1 MTDASVVDGERFK
14 RLVYAGLVWLRQ
26 HQEEIN
32 ALNVFPVPD
41 GDTGTNM
48 VLTMQAAWEEVAGV
62 DENNVGK
69 VAHRVAHGALMGA
82 RGNSGVILSQIWR
95 GMARHLD
102 NKEWLTA
109 SDLAAALEEG
119 VRTAYKGVIRPV
131 EGTILTVAREAAEE
145 ATLAA
150 GRTTDLSVVLE
161 RAVRRAWD
169 ALARTPDLLP
179 VLAEAGVVDAGGQ
192 GLCVILEGMMRA
204 LRGEVMGESAA
215 VATTVMG
222 PAFAAEAVPEEEYG
236 YDVQF
241 LIVGQNLDVE
251 AIRRDIDA
259 MGTSTL
265 VVGDSEMVKVHVHVP
280 DPGVPLSYAVRL
292 GSLRDV
298 VVEDMQAQYREFV
311 RAREQARP
319 APAMMVSGAPP
330 REVGVVAVVSGD
342 GLEKVFMSLG
352 ASAVVPGGQTMNPS
366 TEEILRVVESLPTPK
381 VVILPN
387 NGNIILA
394 ARQAQELSQ
403 KEVVVVPT
411 RSIPQ
416 GVAALLAF
424 NHQAGL
430 EENAETME
438 RAAREVHTGEVTTAT
453 RDASLNGVQVRQGQI
468 IGLQDDQLVVSGD
481 TVDEVVEALL
491 DRMGVADLEIVTLY
505 YGAGVRQEE
514 AEALAA
520 RLQEKYPDQ
529 TFEVVYGGQPHYF
542 YILSAE

>member
-14 RLVYAGLVWLRQ
+14 RLVYAGLIWLRQ

-48 VLTMQAAWEEVAGV
+48 VLTMQSAWEEVASV

-69 VAHRVAHGALMGA
+69 VVHRVAHGALMGA

-109 SDLAAALEEG
+109 ADLAAALEEG

-150 GRTTDLSVVLE
+150 ARTTDLSAVLE

-204 LRGEVMGESAA
+204 LRGEVLGETAA
-215 VATTVMG
+215 AATVAG

-251 AIRRDIDA
+251 TIRRDIDA

-265 VVGDSEMVKVHVHVP
+265 VVGDENTVKVHVHVP

-319 APAMMVSGAPP
+319 APAVMVSGAPS

-403 KEVVVVPT
+403 KEVAVVPT

-424 NHQAGL
+424 NHQADL
-430 EENAETME
+430 EENAEAMA
-438 RAAREVHTGEVTTAT
+438 RAVEGVRTGEVTTAT
-453 RDASLNGVQVRQGQI
+453 RDAKLNGVTVRQGQI
-468 IGLQDDQLVVSGD
+468 IGLEDDQLVVSGD

-491 DRMGVADLEIVTLY
+491 DRMGVAGLEIVTLY
-505 YGAGVRQEE
+505 YGADVRQEE

-529 TFEVVYGGQPHYF
+529 SFEVVYGGQPHYF

>member
-1 MTDASVVDGERFK
+1 VTDASVVDGERFK

-48 VLTMQAAWEEVAGV
+48 VLTMQSAWEEVASV
-62 DENNVGK
+62 NENNVGK

-109 SDLAAALEEG
+109 ADLAAALEEG

-150 GRTTDLSVVLE
+150 ARTTDLSAVLE

-204 LRGEVMGESAA
+204 LRGEVMGEPAA
-215 VATTVMG
+215 VAATAVS

-265 VVGDSEMVKVHVHVP
+265 VVGDSETVKVHVHVP

-319 APAMMVSGAPP
+319 APAVMVAGAPS
-330 REVGVVAVVSGD
+330 REVGVIAVVSGD

-352 ASAVVPGGQTMNPS
+352 ASAIIPGGQTMNPS
-366 TEEILRVVESLPTPK
+366 TEEILRVVEGLPTPK

-394 ARQAQELSQ
+394 ARQAQELSR

-430 EENAETME
+430 EENAEAMV
-438 RAAREVHTGEVTTAT
+438 RAASEVHTGEVTTAT
-453 RDASLNGVQVRQGQI
+453 RDAMLNGVQVRQGQI
-468 IGLQDDQLVVSGD
+468 IGLQDDQLVVSGN
-481 TVDEVVEALL
+481 TVDEVVEVLL
-491 DRMGVADLEIVTLY
+491 DRMGVASLEIVTLY
-505 YGAGVRQEE
+505 YGADVRQEE

>member
-1 MTDASVVDGERFK
+1 VTDASVVDGERFK

>member
-48 VLTMQAAWEEVAGV
+48 VLTMQSAWEEVASV

-69 VAHRVAHGALMGA
+69 VVHRVAHGALMGA

-109 SDLAAALEEG
+109 ADLAAALEEG

-204 LRGEVMGESAA
+204 LRGEVMGEPAA
-215 VATTVMG
+215 VAATVMG

-265 VVGDSEMVKVHVHVP
+265 VVGDSETVKVHVHVP

-319 APAMMVSGAPP
+319 APAVMVSGAPP

-366 TEEILRVVESLPTPK
+366 TEEILRVVESLPMPK

-394 ARQAQELSQ
+394 ARQAQELSR
-403 KEVVVVPT
+403 KEVAVVPT

-430 EENAETME
+430 EENVAAME
-438 RAAREVHTGEVTTAT
+438 RAAGEVHTGEVTTAT

-505 YGAGVRQEE
+505 YGADVRQEE

-529 TFEVVYGGQPHYF
+529 SFEVVYGGQPHYF

>member
-1 MTDASVVDGERFK
+1 VTDASVVDGERFK

-48 VLTMQAAWEEVAGV
+48 VLTMQSAWEEVASV

-69 VAHRVAHGALMGA
+69 VVHRVAHGALMGA

-109 SDLAAALEEG
+109 ADLAAALEEG

-204 LRGEVMGESAA
+204 LRGEVMGEPAA
-215 VATTVMG
+215 VAATVMG

-265 VVGDSEMVKVHVHVP
+265 VVGDSETVKVHVHVP

-319 APAMMVSGAPP
+319 APAVMVSGAPP

-366 TEEILRVVESLPTPK
+366 TEEILRVVESLPMPK

-394 ARQAQELSQ
+394 ARQAQELSR
-403 KEVVVVPT
+403 KEVAVVPT

-430 EENAETME
+430 EENVAAME
-438 RAAREVHTGEVTTAT
+438 RAAGEVHTGEVTTAT

-505 YGAGVRQEE
+505 YGADVRQEE

-529 TFEVVYGGQPHYF
+529 SFEVVYGGQPHYF

>member
-1 MTDASVVDGERFK
+1 MTDAIVVDGERFK

-48 VLTMQAAWEEVAGV
+48 VLTMQSAWEEVAGV

-69 VAHRVAHGALMGA
+69 VIHRVAHGALMGA

-150 GRTTDLSVVLE
+150 GRTTDLGTVLE
-161 RAVRRAWD
+161 RAVRQAWD
-169 ALARTPDLLP
+169 ALSRTPDLLP

-192 GLCVILEGMMRA
+192 GFCVILEGMMRA
-204 LRGEVMGESAA
+204 WRGERIGEPAALAAA
-215 VATTVMG
+215 VSG
-222 PAFAAEAVPEEEYG
+222 PAFAAEALPEEEYG

-241 LIVGQNLDVE
+241 LIVGKNLDVE
-251 AIRRDIDA
+251 TIRRDIDA
-259 MGTSTL
+259 MGTSAL
-265 VVGDSEMVKVHVHVP
+265 VVGDAETVKVHVHAP

-319 APAMMVSGAPP
+319 APA
-330 REVGVVAVVSGD
+330 VAVAGALPHEISVLAVAAGE

-352 ASAVVPGGQTMNPS
+352 AAAVIPGGQTMNPS
-366 TEEILRVVESLPTPK
+366 TEEILRVVERAPAPK
-381 VVILPN
+381 VIILPN

-403 KEVVVVPT
+403 KEVAVVPT

-424 NHQAGL
+424 NYQADL
-430 EENAETME
+430 EENAKAMAC
-438 RAAREVHTGEVTTAT
+438 AAEDVRTGEVTTAT
-453 RDASLNGVQVRQGQI
+453 RDAKLNGVTVRQGQI
-468 IGLQDDQLVVSGD
+468 IGLQDDQLVVSGE

-491 DRMGVADLEIVTLY
+491 ERMDVADMEIVTLY
-505 YGAGVRQEE
+505 YGAGVQKEE
-514 AEALAA
+514 AEALAT

-529 TFEVVYGGQPHYF
+529 SFEVVYGGQPHYF

>member
-1 MTDASVVDGERFK
+1 VTDASVVDGERFK

-48 VLTMQAAWEEVAGV
+48 VLTMQSAWEEVASV

-265 VVGDSEMVKVHVHVP
+265 VVGDSETVKVHVHVP

-520 RLQEKYPDQ
+520 RLREKYPDQ

>member
-1 MTDASVVDGERFK
+1 
-14 RLVYAGLVWLRQ
+14 
-26 HQEEIN
+26 
-32 ALNVFPVPD
+32 
-41 GDTGTNM
+41 
-48 VLTMQAAWEEVAGV
+48 
-62 DENNVGK
+62 
-69 VAHRVAHGALMGA
+69 
-82 RGNSGVILSQIWR
+82 
-95 GMARHLD
+95 
-102 NKEWLTA
+102 
-109 SDLAAALEEG
+109 
-119 VRTAYKGVIRPV
+119 
-131 EGTILTVAREAAEE
+131 
-145 ATLAA
+145 
-150 GRTTDLSVVLE
+150 
-161 RAVRRAWD
+161 
-169 ALARTPDLLP
+169 
-179 VLAEAGVVDAGGQ
+179 
-192 GLCVILEGMMRA
+192 
-204 LRGEVMGESAA
+204 MGESAA

-265 VVGDSEMVKVHVHVP
+265 VVGDSETVKVHVHVP

-520 RLQEKYPDQ
+520 RLREKYPDQ

>member
-1 MTDASVVDGERFK
+1 MTDAILVDGERFK

-48 VLTMQAAWEEVAGV
+48 VLTMQSAWDEVAGV

-109 SDLAAALEEG
+109 ADLAAALEEG
-119 VRTAYKGVIRPV
+119 VRTAYRGVIRPV

-150 GRTTDLSVVLE
+150 ARTTDLSAVLE

-204 LRGEVMGESAA
+204 LRGEVMGEVAA
-215 VATTVMG
+215 ATSVAG

-265 VVGDSEMVKVHVHVP
+265 VVGDENTVKVHVHVP

-298 VVEDMQAQYREFV
+298 VVEDMQAQYREFI
-311 RAREQARP
+311 RAREQTRP
-319 APAMMVSGAPP
+319 APAVMVSGAPP
-330 REVGVVAVVSGD
+330 REIGVVAVVSGD

-352 ASAVVPGGQTMNPS
+352 ASAIVPGGQTMNPS
-366 TEEILRVVESLPTPK
+366 TEEILRVVEGLPTPK

-394 ARQAQELSQ
+394 ARQAQELSR

-430 EENAETME
+430 EENAEAME

-453 RDASLNGVQVRQGQI
+453 RDATLNGVQVRQGQI

-481 TVDEVVEALL
+481 TVDEVVDALL

-505 YGAGVRQEE
+505 YGADVRQEE
-514 AEALAA
+514 AEALAS

>member
-1 MTDASVVDGERFK
+1 MTDANIVDGERFK
-14 RLVYAGLVWLRQ
+14 RLVHAGLVWLRQ

-48 VLTMQAAWEEVAGV
+48 VLTMQSAWEEVAGV

-69 VAHRVAHGALMGA
+69 VIHRVAHGALMGA

-119 VRTAYKGVIRPV
+119 VRTAYKGVIYPV

-145 ATLAA
+145 ASLAA

-204 LRGEVMGESAA
+204 LRGEMMGEPAA
-215 VATTVMG
+215 VTATVTA

-241 LIVGQNLDVE
+241 LIVGRNLDVE
-251 AIRRDIDA
+251 AIRREIDA

-265 VVGDSEMVKVHVHVP
+265 VVGDSETVKVHVHVP

-319 APAMMVSGAPP
+319 APATMVSGAPP
-330 REVGVVAVVSGD
+330 REIGVVAVVSGD

-381 VVILPN
+381 VIILPN

-394 ARQAQELSQ
+394 ARQAQELSR
-403 KEVVVVPT
+403 KEVAVVPT
-411 RSIPQ
+411 CNIPQ
-416 GVAALLAF
+416 GVAALMAF
-424 NHQAGL
+424 NYQADL
-430 EENAETME
+430 EENARAMARAME
-438 RAAREVHTGEVTTAT
+438 AVRMGEVTTAT
-453 RDASLNGVQVRQGQI
+453 RDAKLNGVTVRQGQV
-468 IGLQDDQLVVSGD
+468 IGLEDGQLVVSED
-481 TVDEVVEALL
+481 TVDKVVEALM

-505 YGAGVRQEE
+505 YGADVRQEE

-529 TFEVVYGGQPHYF
+529 SFEVVYGGQPHYF
-542 YILSAE
+542 YIISAE